1 MQEEHKSLGGALVDV
16 FDAGVTLVKSEIR
29 ALLRQVTNVIKAKG
43 IGVVLLLASVGPLLM
58 ALVFLILAVFYL
70 LMRLGLGAW
79 VAALIIALLGF
90 ILTGVLVMMGLRR
103 LSAEVPHDEGER
115 RRMNPD
121 HMTEDERLEAQY
133 QAEQYQAEQA
143 ARARATAGTAP
154 VTVTSGASVMAGSG
168 AANNL
173 RPGADYS
180 VPAGAEDRVEGTV
193 TLPMPRSAEGRTE
206 TLPVY
211 GTNPDNSQPA
221 HGGSVDDFSVLGDTG
236 AAGDHGPQRGHKKH
250 DPNIQHP
257 VVLKDEPGIDVS
269 TTPTFREDMKKEGY

>member
-1 MQEEHKSLGGALVDV
+1 MQEERKSLGGALVDV

-29 ALLRQVTNVIKAKG
+29 ALMRQVTNVIKAKG
-43 IGVVLLLASVGPLLM
+43 VGVVLLLASVGPLLM
-58 ALVFLILAVFYL
+58 GLIFLILAVFYL

-103 LSAEVPHDEGER
+103 LSAEMPHDKEDR
-115 RRMNPD
+115 RPRHPD
-121 HMTEDERLEAQY
+121 QMTEDERLEAQY
-133 QAEQYQAEQA
+133 QAEQA
-143 ARARATAGTAP
+143 AKARVTASGANVSTAP
-154 VTVTSGASVMAGSG
+154 GTVAVAGG
-168 AANNL
+168 AAKQG
-173 RPGADYS
+173 RPGVDDRVPSSAADH
-180 VPAGAEDRVEGTV
+180 VEGTV
-193 TLPMPRSAEGRTE
+193 TFPMPLSEGRTE

-221 HGGSVDDFSVLGDTG
+221 HGGSVDDFQVFDESGDSEE
-236 AAGDHGPQRGHKKH
+236 HRQRRHPKKH

-257 VVLKDEPGIDVS
+257 VVLKDQPGIDVS